1 MAALKSNNVEEYM
14 RLVQGAKNSKIDQ
27 LLTQV
32 SSELA
37 GLLQL
42 PAWHFLRGP
51 AIAQPLACMQG

>member
-37 GLLQL
+37 GLQL
-42 PAWHFLRGP
+42 PAWHFLRGA
-51 AIAQPLACMQG
+51 AIAQSLACMQG